1 MCSIYGFSDCCSKH
15 YKGYRYRCHINHHQ
29 QYPQCNNQVDEIPRD
44 STEPNIILYIIIII
58 VKVINIFYNKEI
70 GISFCLLDGPSREA
84 IEKHHEKYDVKCEWI
99 TEVQT
104 TG

>member
-1 MCSIYGFSDCCSKH
+1 MPKFLDVHPIGKYTD
-15 YKGYRYRCHINHHQ
+15 
-29 QYPQCNNQVDEIPRD
+29 DELKKFQELPRD
-44 STEPNIILYIIIII
+44 ELG

>member
-1 MCSIYGFSDCCSKH
+1 MPKFLDVHSIGKYTD
-15 YKGYRYRCHINHHQ
+15 
-29 QYPQCNNQVDEIPRD
+29 DELKKFQELPRD
-44 STEPNIILYIIIII
+44 ELG
-58 VKVINIFYNKEI
+58 VKVVKIFYNKEI

-104 TG
+104 IG

>member
-1 MCSIYGFSDCCSKH
+1 MPKFLDVHPIGNYTG
-15 YKGYRYRCHINHHQ
+15 
-29 QYPQCNNQVDEIPRD
+29 DELKKFQELPRD
-44 STEPNIILYIIIII
+44 ELG

-84 IEKHHEKYDVKCEWI
+84 IEKHHKKHDVKCEWI

-104 TG
+104 IG

>member
-1 MCSIYGFSDCCSKH
+1 MPKFLDVHPIGKYTD
-15 YKGYRYRCHINHHQ
+15 
-29 QYPQCNNQVDEIPRD
+29 DELKKFQELPRD
-44 STEPNIILYIIIII
+44 ELG
-58 VKVINIFYNKEI
+58 VKVVNIFYNKEI